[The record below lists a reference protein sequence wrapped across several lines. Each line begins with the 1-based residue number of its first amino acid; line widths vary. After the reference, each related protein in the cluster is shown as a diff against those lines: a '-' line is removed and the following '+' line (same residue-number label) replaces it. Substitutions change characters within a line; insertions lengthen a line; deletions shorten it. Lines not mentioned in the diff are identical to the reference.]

1 MECRFSV
8 EAKTFSFSAQ
18 SGRSDIRLEEKR
30 KSFRGFIFLGIKC
43 SEWLV
48 VAMEEAIE
56 TQRKEV
62 FARSFRDEVR
72 VVKIRMGNNKAGYFL
87 ETAVFVEG
95 ARKGTIRIPEGRGG
109 WGWQRF
115 VDELCLLNAQLS
127 VKAPPTVPVPSA
139 GVVGSQPTFAEVLA
153 APPGGALSSCVEAQA
168 SLEASSGL
176 GRELSMGGGSC
187 LMEALRTLAM
197 EFLSKVRAEVDR
209 VLFFGLGLR
218 TKASMDI
225 RRRLGQML
233 SRLGLKPKLLH
244 GFKLRGRRKSSVS
257 RVKPIGGGERILVH
271 ALGTSGG
278 DGSMGSGA
286 EGSDEGVG
294 PLPAKLSSPS
304 EEVAKLE
311 MGKSESSCSEEVP
324 LGPDEVMPEI
334 SDSYGE
340 VFRADRNGTAQI
352 VPGTIL
358 TATEAAYLPEMTSP
372 KFALVLEV
380 AQSPPASQIVP
391 ETRLPSTE
399 GVEVSQIPMDPT
411 QAVLLSPEL
420 AQTAP
425 VLVPP
430 ELPSIVEER
439 GRVLPVPKAQLLV
452 NGLTETQDWY
462 LGWLREGTQ
471 NPALLGVIG
480 CFEVGTR
487 RKNEVAPP
495 PICPDELPKLK
506 AKLAGIR
513 DDDRENEIR
522 KWALSIAASLGMC

>member
-1 MECRFSV
+1 MGGAGEVQMECSFSV

-72 VVKIRMGNNKAGYFL
+72 VVKIRMGSNKAGYFL

-115 VDELCLLNAQLS
+115 VDELRLLNAQLP
-127 VKAPPTVPVPSA
+127 VKAPPAVPVPSA

-197 EFLSKVRAEVDR
+197 EFLSKVRTEVDR

-225 RRRLGQML
+225 RRRLGRML

-244 GFKLRGRRKSSVS
+244 GFKLRGRRKSPVS

-311 MGKSESSCSEEVP
+311 MGKSESSCSEELP

-358 TATEAAYLPEMTSP
+358 TATEAADSPEMTSP
-372 KFALVLEV
+372 EFALVLEV
-380 AQSPPASQIVP
+380 AQTPPASQIVP
-391 ETRLPSTE
+391 ETRLPSSE
-399 GVEVSQIPMDPT
+399 GVEVSLDPT

-430 ELPSIVEER
+430 ELTPASF
-439 GRVLPVPKAQLLV
+439 PKAQLLA

-471 NPALLGVIG
+471 NPALLGFIG

-495 PICPDELPKLK
+495 PVCPDELPKLK

-513 DDDRENEIR
+513 VEDRENEIR

>member
-18 SGRSDIRLEEKR
+18 SGKSDIRLEEKR
-30 KSFRGFIFLGIKC
+30 KGFRGFIFLGIKC

-72 VVKIRMGNNKAGYFL
+72 VVKIRMGSNKAGYFL

-115 VDELCLLNAQLS
+115 VDELRLLNAQLS
-127 VKAPPTVPVPSA
+127 VKAPSVVPVPSA

-153 APPGGALSSCVEAQA
+153 APPGGAFSSCVEAQA

-209 VLFFGLGLR
+209 VMFFGLGLR

-225 RRRLGQML
+225 RRRLGRML

-257 RVKPIGGGERILVH
+257 QVKPIGGGERILVH
-271 ALGTSGG
+271 ALVTSGG

-286 EGSDEGVG
+286 VGSDEMASQATKGVG

-304 EEVAKLE
+304 EEEAKLA

-324 LGPDEVMPEI
+324 LGSDEVMPEI

-340 VFRADRNGTAQI
+340 VFRADRNGT
-352 VPGTIL
+352 GEGEE
-358 TATEAAYLPEMTSP
+358 EASSEEASSEEASSVLSASSSTSLPS
-372 KFALVLEV
+372 LVSSQV
-380 AQSPPASQIVP
+380 SPASQPTPLDSAGTSEESGFSSLAFAGSSEESGSLSAPDLAIP
-391 ETRLPSTE
+391 
-399 GVEVSQIPMDPT
+399 GIVEVS
-411 QAVLLSPEL
+411 E
-420 AQTAP
+420 
-425 VLVPP
+425 
-430 ELPSIVEER
+430 
-439 GRVLPVPKAQLLV
+439 G
-452 NGLTETQDWY
+452 NY
-462 LGWLREGTQ
+462 LF
-471 NPALLGVIG
+471 PH
-480 CFEVGTR
+480 
-487 RKNEVAPP
+487 
-495 PICPDELPKLK
+495 
-506 AKLAGIR
+506 
-513 DDDRENEIR
+513 EI
-522 KWALSIAASLGMC
+522 

>member
-18 SGRSDIRLEEKR
+18 SGSSDIRLEEKR

-72 VVKIRMGNNKAGYFL
+72 VVKIRMGSNKAGYFL

-115 VDELCLLNAQLS
+115 VDELRLLNAQLS
-127 VKAPPTVPVPSA
+127 VKAPPAVPVPSA

-218 TKASMDI
+218 IKASMDI
-225 RRRLGQML
+225 RRRLGRML

-257 RVKPIGGGERILVH
+257 RVKSIGGGERILVH

-358 TATEAAYLPEMTSP
+358 TATEAADLPEMTSP
-372 KFALVLEV
+372 EFALVLEV

-430 ELPSIVEER
+430 ELPGIVEER
-439 GRVLPVPKAQLLV
+439 GCVLPVPKAQLLV
-452 NGLTETQDWY
+452 NGLTETHAWY

-471 NPALLGVIG
+471 NHALLGVIG

-495 PICPDELPKLK
+495 PVCPDELPKLK

-513 DDDRENEIR
+513 EEDRENEIR